1 MLIQTPSVHPA
12 LRYVANDRM
21 GVFSVAEARS
31 AGYGPDEIRVLRS
44 SGRWIRLRQGVYTTA
59 EDLAVTERDGVR
71 HAVDCL
77 AVLTSLGRP
86 DAVVSHVSAA
96 RVWGWPVPR
105 REPGTVRLTDPHQW
119 RRTADYRMACAPVP
133 PEHRAHRGPVPLTSP
148 ARTLVDCGR
157 EWSLEDAVIAM
168 DAALLAGTTTAPE
181 LRDALALARHWPGSP
196 RVVRAVALA
205 DGRAES
211 PLETRGRLRVVGAG
225 LPVFQPQVE
234 IWSGGRLLAVVD
246 GWYDDA
252 AIVLEFDGKL
262 KYTDPWRDRT
272 PGQVL
277 WEEKRREDT
286 LRGLDIRV
294 VRVADEDVGRGWG
307 ALDRRLRA
315 MLSVPGPVDRRFT
328 AVPRIIGR
336 PRVG

>member
-1 MLIQTPSVHPA
+1 MHPA
-12 LRYVANDRM
+12 LRYTADERM
-21 GVFSVAEARS
+21 GVFSIAEAHS
-31 AGYGPDEIRVLRS
+31 AGYGDDEIRALRS
-44 SGRWIRLRQGVYTTA
+44 SGRWVRLRQGVYTTA

-77 AVLTSLGRP
+77 AVLTSLARP
-86 DAVVSHVSAA
+86 TAVVSHTSAA

-105 REPGTVRLTDPHQW
+105 REPDTVRLTDPHQW
-119 RRTADYRMACAPVP
+119 RRTSAYRMACTPVP

-148 ARTLVDCGR
+148 ARTLVDCAR
-157 EWSLEDAVIAM
+157 EWALEDAVIAM
-168 DAALLAGTTTAPE
+168 DAALLAGRATPVG
-181 LRDALALARHWPGSP
+181 LRDALAVAAHWPGVP
-196 RVVRAVALA
+196 RAIRAVALA

-225 LPVFQPQVE
+225 LPLFEPQVE
-234 IWSGGRLLAVVD
+234 IWSGGRRLAVVD

-252 AIVLEFDGKL
+252 AIALEFDGKL

-272 PGQVL
+272 PGEVL
-277 WEEKRREDT
+277 WEEKRREDA

-294 VRVADEDVGRGWG
+294 VRIADEDVGRGWD

-315 MLSVPGPVDRRFT
+315 LLGADGPVDRRFT
-328 AVPRIIGR
+328 VVPRAIGR

>member
-1 MLIQTPSVHPA
+1 MHPA
-12 LRYVANDRM
+12 LRHAANGRM

-31 AGYGPDEIRVLRS
+31 AGYGPDEIRALRS
-44 SGRWIRLRQGVYTTA
+44 SGRWVRLRQGVYTTA

-71 HAVDCL
+71 HAVECL
-77 AVLTSLGRP
+77 AVLTSLARP
-86 DAVVSHVSAA
+86 TAVASHASAA

-133 PEHRAHRGPVPLTSP
+133 PQHRAHRGPVPLTSP

-168 DAALLAGTTTAPE
+168 DAGLLAGQTTSSE
-181 LRDALALARHWPGSP
+181 LQDTLALARHWPGTP
-196 RVVRAVALA
+196 RAVRAVALA

-234 IWSGGRLLAVVD
+234 IWSDGRLLAVVD

-252 AIVLEFDGKL
+252 AIALEFDGKL
-262 KYTDPWRDRT
+262 KYTDPWRGRT

-277 WEEKRREDT
+277 WEEKRREDA
-286 LRGLDIRV
+286 LRSLDVRV
-294 VRVADEDVGRGWG
+294 VRIADEDVDRGWG
-307 ALDRRLRA
+307 ALDRRLRC
-315 MLSVPGPVDRRFT
+315 MLGVAGPVDRRFT
-328 AVPRIIGR
+328 VVPRAIGR